1 MVSDALADR
10 YARAAYAVA
19 QAAGSV
25 PAVRKELEA
34 VAGLVTAG
42 GAVRAAL
49 WHPLISPVEKLAA
62 LKKVAGTLTP
72 STERLLTV
80 LFTRKRQGLIPL
92 IARGVGR
99 LADEAA
105 GVTAVEFAAARDL
118 TPKEQEHVRARLAKA
133 LGGEVRLAVRRDDAL
148 IGGARVTIG
157 DRVYDGSVAA
167 RLRRI
172 REALATHAD

>member
-1 MVSDALADR
+1 MAADALADR
-10 YARAAYAVA
+10 YARAAFAVA

-25 PAVRKELEA
+25 PAVRKELET
-34 VAGLVTAG
+34 VAGMVAAG

-49 WHPLISPVEKLAA
+49 WHPLISPADKLAV
-62 LKKVAGTLTP
+62 LKKIVGKFTP
-72 STERLLTV
+72 PTERLLQV
-80 LFTRKRQGLIPL
+80 LFTRKRQGLIPS
-92 IARGVGR
+92 IARGFGR
-99 LADEAA
+99 LADGAA
-105 GVTAVEFAAARDL
+105 GITAVEFAAARDL

-133 LGGEVRLAVRRDDAL
+133 LGGEVHLAVRRDDAL
-148 IGGARVTIG
+148 IGGASIRIG